1 MAYDEDTIVVAD
13 KIYVPASH
21 VDLERVEKH
30 YVHHLFKEVA
40 CARCPNRSQRPNF
53 ECHQC
58 PSFNGS
64 VQTYSVV
71 YKNGIEYVGFP
82 MGERLNLEDK
92 FGLSFE
98 DFDFID
104 RRIKN
109 RFDYKITST
118 IKLRDHQKV
127 SIDEWWQYKYGLI
140 VAPPRSG
147 KTVVMLELAVRLGLR
162 AILLANQHEFLQQFI
177 DHVEE
182 YTNLPELEEKYHKK
196 LYGFPKKITDFDTLQ
211 IAVCTYQQFTSK
223 VSGKERFIRMNRN
236 FGTVLVDECHKTG
249 ANEFARVLNS
259 SLARIRMGVT
269 GTDQRKDGR
278 HKITFDI
285 VGNVVNR
292 STIAQ
297 MKPAVIVHV
306 CDYVVSRS
314 TYRGPAGYTY
324 ATKFLAE
331 HKKRNEEI
339 LKFIGEDLKKGHCI
353 VIPVTLKAYVWDL
366 VKSINDTY
374 GENTAEGFVGGTSKK
389 QKDIREAILSRAKS
403 RETRVIVGIRSLLQ
417 LGLNVP
423 SWSAIYNIVPMSN
436 EPNWKQE
443 SSRILTPDKNKRR
456 PIIRMFVDPHIGL
469 SLGCFVSTYKQC
481 IKFGYEPS
489 EVARQR
495 ALTMFEAHGSGQRG
509 LDEAEESA
517 MYGIEHEPSPLAE
530 TKPSKK
536 SVNTRE
542 IRRKPLGKTNGLF
555 GGSR

>member
-21 VDLERVEKH
+21 VDLTRVEKH

-82 MGERLNLEDK
+82 MGERLHLEDK

-98 DFDFID
+98 DFAFID
-104 RRIKN
+104 RRARNK
-109 RFDYKITST
+109 FDYKITSS
-118 IKLRDHQKV
+118 IQLREHQRV
-127 SIDEWWQYKYGLI
+127 SVDEWWQYKYGLI

-177 DHVEE
+177 DHIEE
-182 YTNLPELEEKYHKK
+182 YTNLPELEDKFCKK
-196 LYGFPKKITDFDTLQ
+196 LYGFPKKIEDFDTIQ
-211 IAVCTYQQFTSK
+211 IAACTYQQFTSK
-223 VSGKERFIRMNRN
+223 VAGKERFLRMNRN
-236 FGTVLVDECHKTG
+236 FGTLLIDECHKTG
-249 ANEFARVLNS
+249 ANEFARVVNS
-259 SLARIRMGVT
+259 SNARIRMGVT
-269 GTDQRKDGR
+269 GTETRKDRR
-278 HKITFDI
+278 HRITFDI
-285 VGNVVNR
+285 VGGVVNR

-297 MKPAVIVHV
+297 MKPAVLVHV
-306 CDYVVSRS
+306 CDFVTSRS

-324 ATKFLAE
+324 ATKFLAD
-331 HKKRNEEI
+331 HKKRNDEI
-339 LKFIGEDLKKGHCI
+339 LKFVGEDLNNGHCL

-366 VKSINDTY
+366 VKAINDLY

-389 QKDIREAILSRAKS
+389 QKEQREAILSRAKTH
-403 RETRVIVGIRSLLQ
+403 ETRVIVGIRSLLQ
-417 LGLNVP
+417 LGLNIP
-423 SWSAIYNIVPMSN
+423 AWSAIYNIVPMSN

-443 SSRILTPDKNKRR
+443 SSRILTPDENKRR
-456 PIIRMFVDPHIGL
+456 PIIRLFVDPHIGL
-469 SLGCFVSTYKQC
+469 SLGCFVATYKQS

-489 EVARQR
+489 DVARQR
-495 ALTMFEAHGSGQRG
+495 ALAMFEAHGSGQKG
-509 LDEAEESA
+509 LDSAEEEA
-517 MYGIEHEPSPLAE
+517 MFNIEHEPEPA
-530 TKPSKK
+530 KK
-536 SVNTRE
+536 SVKTRE
-542 IRRKPLGKTNGLF
+542 IRRKPIGKTNGLF